1 MKTVFTSDEIPHLWA
16 HARAEQGRS
25 ASALSFRGSTLLSYS
40 TWIGERLA
48 NGAFLLN
55 LSSYSVSTSK
65 HQKMMSGAIPEGA
78 TVFALD
84 RVERG
89 NSTFLCYREPMPALG
104 RRLFDHYLER
114 SADYQKQ
121 AAELPARRR
130 VAKQQAEAR
139 AAHFLA
145 EAQRVSD
152 FFKLRRKVDPK
163 AVARLA
169 KSKAREE
176 ERRAKERAERAERAQ
191 AAELERVREWLAGG
205 GEAWLRLDYSGNALL
220 RLSPSDPEIVETSKG
235 MRLPLRGVRLAWLFV
250 QSKRGAGWHKNG
262 ETFEIQDADGRA
274 WHLDAVTE
282 HGVVAGCHRLT
293 WAELDRFAA
302 LALA

>member
-1 MKTVFTSDEIPHLWA
+1 MKTVFSSDEIPHLWA

-25 ASALSFRGSTLLSYS
+25 PSALSFRGAVLFSYG

-55 LSSYSVSTSK
+55 STSYSVSTSK
-65 HQKMMSGAIPEGA
+65 HQTMMRGAIPNDA
-78 TVFALD
+78 PKFYLD
-84 RVERG
+84 QVQRG
-89 NSTFLCYREPMPALG
+89 ESTFLCYREPMPALG
-104 RRLFDHYLER
+104 RRLFDHYLDR

-121 AAELPARRR
+121 AAELPERRKG
-130 VAKQQAEAR
+130 AKQQAEAR

-163 AVARLA
+163 TVARLA

-176 ERRAKERAERAERAQ
+176 ERKAKERAARAERAQ
-191 AAELERVREWLAGG
+191 AEELERVRQWMAGE
-205 GEAWLRLDYSGNALL
+205 GEAWLRLDYSSNALL
-220 RLSPSDPEIVETSKG
+220 RVSPSNPEVVETSKG

-293 WAELDRFAA
+293 WAELDWFAA